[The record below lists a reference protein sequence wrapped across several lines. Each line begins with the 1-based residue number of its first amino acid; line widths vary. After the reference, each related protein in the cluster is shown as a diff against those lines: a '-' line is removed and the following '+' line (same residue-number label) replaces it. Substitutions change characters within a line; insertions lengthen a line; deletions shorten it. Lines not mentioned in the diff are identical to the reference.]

1 MPRKNIKPY
10 LQFETLERY
19 CENPRELV
27 FFMSGYFEPFT
38 NDYENMSTNEIKRYI
53 EDLKVAFAF
62 LDRES
67 KNE

>member
-27 FFMSGYFEPFT
+27 YFMCGYFESVT
-38 NDYENMSTNEIKRYI
+38 NDYKNMSTNEIKRYI
-53 EDLKVAFAF
+53 EDLKVCFAF
-62 LDRES
+62 LDREF

>member
-1 MPRKNIKPY
+1 
-10 LQFETLERY
+10 
-19 CENPRELV
+19 
-27 FFMSGYFEPFT
+27 MSGYFESFT

>member
-1 MPRKNIKPY
+1 MPKKIKPY

-62 LDRES
+62 LDRFS
-67 KNE
+67 

>member
-1 MPRKNIKPY
+1 MPKKIKPY
-10 LQFETLERY
+10 LQYETLERY

-62 LDRES
+62 LDRFS
-67 KNE
+67 